1 MEKVTIYDS
10 YKIIPLAVEKIPKAF
25 NLKDKKLEID
35 YLKPRKK
42 RTYINKRRDRLCAKR
57 CKNCS

>member
-42 RTYINKRRDRLCAKR
+42 RTCSNKRRDRVCTK
-57 CKNCS
+57 